1 MQTRGGYGP
10 ESRTGGT
17 HVTDTYSLSL
27 YRQCGADSNFVSKGG
42 SLSRQI
48 GLCCE
53 NRPESVNCLR

>member
-1 MQTRGGYGP
+1 MDPKAGP
-10 ESRTGGT
+10 GAR